1 MRPKITRRH
10 KTSTAVPENSNDSR
24 QSLLAA
30 ISRDWH
36 EAFAEI
42 FKAYYADLVIFAY
55 SIIPE
60 KNVCEDI
67 VQSVF
72 LRLWEN
78 RHSIDIHTSIKAYF
92 IKSVRN
98 MCVDEIR
105 HRKIASQ
112 YIAEIDDELW
122 GLNPDDYL
130 LFSELRARYAKA
142 MRKLPAEE
150 REIIIMRR
158 DNGMKLADMAQRL
171 NVTIRTIENRLNKAM
186 KHLKAMLEE

>member
-1 MRPKITRRH
+1 
-10 KTSTAVPENSNDSR
+10 
-24 QSLLAA
+24 
-30 ISRDWH
+30 
-36 EAFAEI
+36 
-42 FKAYYADLVIFAY
+42 
-55 SIIPE
+55 
-60 KNVCEDI
+60 
-67 VQSVF
+67 
-72 LRLWEN
+72 
-78 RHSIDIHTSIKAYF
+78 
-92 IKSVRN
+92 